1 MPPPRCHFTPQHS
14 EPAESK
20 DTAVQA
26 SALPSGIVVFL
37 FSDIEGSTRRW
48 ESHAAAMRDA
58 LRRHDKIVRSVIEA
72 RRGYVF
78 KTIGDAFCAAFWT
91 IEEALEAAIDV
102 QRRLGSEDFDGVGG
116 LRVRMAVHAGE
127 TDERSGDYFGPAVNR
142 TARLLGAGHGG
153 QILLTGVAADLATSA
168 LPPGISLRQLGT
180 LPLRDIKDPE
190 RVYQPMGEGLR
201 SEFAALRA
209 LETPPNNLPPQR
221 TSFVGRHDDVARIDA
236 LLDDGALV
244 TIVGAG
250 GIGKTRLALEVAAAR
265 LADEPDG
272 VWFVDLASIGNGSL
286 VAGTLLT
293 VLGAQPSPGVEPL
306 DALLAYLEKRD
317 LLLLL
322 DNSEH
327 LVAEVAEIAARILE
341 RSHHISILAT
351 SRQPLDVSDER
362 VYRLGSLDTS
372 AAVALFS
379 DRARA
384 VDREFS
390 LEKHAAEIQGICER
404 LDGIALAIELAA
416 ARIRTLSIGDLAQ
429 HLELRLLAGGRDRR
443 PRQQTMRALIDWSY
457 DLLAR
462 DERRALRRCAVFSR
476 GFTLVAATVV
486 CDERD
491 AARGFVLELL
501 GSLVDKSLVVAE
513 SPDGERRY
521 RLLEPIREYA
531 WEKLTES
538 GDAPEARRRHA
549 VAFGSLAGSAYE
561 EWENGPAADW
571 LARVERDLPNTRA
584 ALQWSVGE
592 RHDLD
597 LGARLVADT
606 TPVFLRLSLLAEGV
620 DWCERVLTSGVG
632 LPHDVEARLR
642 YGLSMLFSNMGANKQ
657 VLEQALHATSL
668 YREVNNARGLTRAL
682 SQVSARYAPLGHYD
696 EAREAAEEAL
706 RIARG
711 LGDRRL
717 LADILRRC
725 AGAFA
730 GDGPAEV
737 RVRYQ
742 ESVEIF
748 RSLGR
753 DDETARALTWW
764 GQWEAASGNFR
775 EAAQRM
781 LAAIELDRRNQVTMF
796 LESDVAGCFL
806 ATGDAAAAEA
816 HAREAL
822 ALASKAHHRVL
833 VGISISHLASI
844 AATSDPARAARLIG
858 FAEEQLRAA
867 GWQRAD
873 YEQKIVDELRAEI
886 ERVVS
891 TDEIARLLAE
901 GAAWSEAQAVTAA
914 LSS

>member
-1 MPPPRCHFTPQHS
+1 M
-14 EPAESK
+14 
-20 DTAVQA
+20 QA

-48 ESHAAAMRDA
+48 ESHAVAMRDA
-58 LRRHDKIVRSVIEA
+58 VRRHDVIVRAAIEA

-102 QRRLGSEDFDGVGG
+102 QRRLDSEDFEAVAG
-116 LRVRMAVHAGE
+116 LRVRMAIHAGE

-153 QILLTGVAADLATSA
+153 QILLTGVAADLAMAA
-168 LPPGISLRQLGT
+168 LPAGISLRRLGT

-201 SEFAALRA
+201 SEFAPLRA
-209 LETPPNNLPPQR
+209 LETPPNNLPLQR

-236 LLDDGALV
+236 LLDEGALV

-272 VWFVDLASIGNGSL
+272 VWLADVASVGEAALI
-286 VAGTLLT
+286 AGTLLT

-306 DALLAYLEKRD
+306 DDLVAYLESRD
-317 LLLLL
+317 LLLVL

-327 LVAEVAEIAARILE
+327 LVAAVAEIAARILE
-341 RSHHISILAT
+341 RSRHVSILAT
-351 SRQPLDVSDER
+351 SRQPLDVSEER
-362 VYRLGSLDTS
+362 VYRLGSLDNA

-390 LEKHAAEIQGICER
+390 LEKHVAEVEGICER

-416 ARIRTLSIGDLAQ
+416 ARVRTLSIGDLAQ

-457 DLLAR
+457 DLLAA
-462 DERRALRRCAVFSR
+462 DERRVLCRSAVFSR
-476 GFTLVAATVV
+476 GFTLAAASVV

-491 AARGFVLELL
+491 AARGAVLELL

-531 WEKLTES
+531 REKLNES
-538 GDAPEARRRHA
+538 GDAPETQRRHA
-549 VAFGSLAGSAYE
+549 VALGAFAGSAYE
-561 EWENGPAADW
+561 EWESGPAADW
-571 LARVERDLPNTRA
+571 LARMERDLPNIRV

-592 RHDLD
+592 GRDLE
-597 LGARLVADT
+597 LGARLVADA
-606 TPVFLRLSLLAEGV
+606 TPLFLRMSFLAEGV
-620 DWCERVLTSGVG
+620 DWCERVLASGVG
-632 LPHDVEARLR
+632 LPLGVEARLR
-642 YGLSMLFSNMGANKQ
+642 YGLSMLFSNLGANKQ
-657 VLEQALHATSL
+657 VLEQALQAVSL
-668 YREVNNARGLTRAL
+668 YREADDARGLTRAL
-682 SQVSARYAPLGHYD
+682 SQVAARYAPLGRYE

-730 GDGPAEV
+730 GDGAAAV
-737 RVRYQ
+737 RARYH

-748 RSLGR
+748 RTLGR

-781 LAAIELDRRNQVTMF
+781 LEAIELDRRNLVTMF

-806 ATGDAAAAEA
+806 AIGDVAAAES

-822 ALASKAHHRVL
+822 TLAAKAHHRVL
-833 VGISISHLASI
+833 AGISISHLAAV

-858 FAEEQLRAA
+858 FAEEELRAA
-867 GWQRAD
+867 EWQRAD
-873 YEQKIVDELRAEI
+873 YEQQIVDELRATI
-886 ERVVS
+886 ERAIS

>member
-1 MPPPRCHFTPQHS
+1 M
-14 EPAESK
+14 ESK
-20 DTAVQA
+20 YTAVQA
-26 SALPSGIVVFL
+26 SALPSGVVVFL

-48 ESHAAAMRDA
+48 ESHAVAMRDA
-58 LRRHDKIVRSVIEA
+58 VRRHDAIVRAAIEA

-102 QRRLGSEDFDGVGG
+102 QRRLDSEDFEAVAG
-116 LRVRMAVHAGE
+116 LRVRMAIHAGE

-142 TARLLGAGHGG
+142 TARLLGACHGG
-153 QILLTGVAADLATSA
+153 QILLTGVAADLAMAA
-168 LPPGISLRQLGT
+168 LPAGISLRRLGT

-201 SEFAALRA
+201 SEFAPLRA

-236 LLDDGALV
+236 LLDEGALV

-272 VWFVDLASIGNGSL
+272 VWLADIASVGEAALI
-286 VAGTLLT
+286 AGTLLT
-293 VLGAQPSPGVEPL
+293 LLGAQPSPGVESL
-306 DALLAYLEKRD
+306 DDLVAYLESRD
-317 LLLLL
+317 LLLVL

-327 LVAEVAEIAARILE
+327 LVAAVAEIAARILE
-341 RSHHISILAT
+341 RSRHVSILAT
-351 SRQPLDVSDER
+351 SRQPLDVSEER
-362 VYRLGSLDTS
+362 VYRLGSLDAA

-390 LEKHAAEIQGICER
+390 LEKHVAEVEGICER

-416 ARIRTLSIGDLAQ
+416 ARVRTLSIADLAQ

-457 DLLAR
+457 DLLAG
-462 DERRALRRCAVFSR
+462 DERRVLYRCAVFSR
-476 GFTLVAATVV
+476 GFTFAAASVV

-491 AARGFVLELL
+491 AAREAVLELL

-531 WEKLTES
+531 REKLNES
-538 GDAPEARRRHA
+538 GDAPETQRRHA
-549 VAFGSLAGSAYE
+549 VAFGAFTRSAYD
-561 EWENGPAADW
+561 EWESGPAADW
-571 LARVERDLPNTRA
+571 LTRMERDLPNIRV

-592 RHDLD
+592 GRDLD
-597 LGARLVADT
+597 LGGRLVADA
-606 TPVFLRLSLLAEGV
+606 TPVFLRMSFLAEGV
-620 DWCERVLTSGVG
+620 DWCERVLASGAG
-632 LPHDVEARLR
+632 LPRDVEARLR
-642 YGLSMLFSNMGANKQ
+642 YGLSMLFSNLGVNKQ
-657 VLEQALHATSL
+657 VLEQAMQAVSL
-668 YREVNNARGLTRAL
+668 YREADDARGLTRAL
-682 SQVSARYAPLGHYD
+682 SQVSARYAPLGRYE

-730 GDGPAEV
+730 GDGAVAV
-737 RVRYQ
+737 RARYH

-748 RSLGR
+748 RTLGR

-781 LAAIELDRRNQVTMF
+781 LEAIELDRRNLVTMF

-806 ATGDAAAAEA
+806 AIGDAVAAES

-822 ALASKAHHRVL
+822 ARASKAHHRVL
-833 VGISISHLASI
+833 VGISISHLAAI
-844 AATSDPARAARLIG
+844 AAARDPARAARLLG
-858 FAEEQLRAA
+858 FAEEELRAA
-867 GWQRAD
+867 DWQRAE
-873 YEQKIVDELRAEI
+873 YEQQLVEELRAAI
-886 ERVVS
+886 ERAIS

-901 GAAWSEAQAVTAA
+901 GAAWSEPQAVTAA

>member
-1 MPPPRCHFTPQHS
+1 
-14 EPAESK
+14 
-20 DTAVQA
+20 VQA

-48 ESHAAAMRDA
+48 ESHATAMRDA
-58 LRRHDKIVRSVIEA
+58 LRRHDKIVRSAIEA

-102 QRRLGSEDFDGVGG
+102 QRRLGGEDFGGVGG
-116 LRVRMAVHAGE
+116 LRVRMAMHAGE

-153 QILLTGVAADLATSA
+153 QILLTGVAADLAMTA
-168 LPPGISLRQLGT
+168 LPSGISLRRLGT

-190 RVYQPMGEGLR
+190 RVYQPIGEGLR
-201 SEFAALRA
+201 SEFAPLRA
-209 LETPPNNLPPQR
+209 LETPPNNLPLQR

-272 VWFVDLASIGNGSL
+272 VWLVDLASIANGSL

-327 LVAEVAEIAARILE
+327 LVAEVAEIAACILE
-341 RSHHISILAT
+341 RSQRVSILAT
-351 SRQPLDVSDER
+351 SRQPLDVSNER

-416 ARIRTLSIGDLAQ
+416 ARVRTLSIGDLAQ

-457 DLLAR
+457 DLLAG
-462 DERRALRRCAVFSR
+462 DERRALCRCAVFSR

-491 AARGFVLELL
+491 AARGIVLELL

-538 GDAPEARRRHA
+538 GDAPETQRRHA

-571 LARVERDLPNTRA
+571 LARMERDLPNIRA

-592 RHDLD
+592 GHDLD

-657 VLEQALHATSL
+657 VLEQALRATSL
-668 YREVNNARGLTRAL
+668 FREINNARGLTRAL
-682 SQVSARYAPLGHYD
+682 SQVSARYAPLGRYD

-711 LGDRRL
+711 LGDRRV

-737 RVRYQ
+737 RARYQ

-816 HAREAL
+816 HARAAL

-844 AATSDPARAARLIG
+844 AAASDPARAGRLIG
-858 FAEEQLRAA
+858 FAERELRAA

-873 YEQKIVDELRAEI
+873 YEQQIVDELRAKI

-914 LSS
+914 LST

>member
-1 MPPPRCHFTPQHS
+1 V
-14 EPAESK
+14 
-20 DTAVQA
+20 AVQA
-26 SALPSGIVVFL
+26 TGFPSGIVVFL

-58 LRRHDKIVRSVIEA
+58 LRLHDAIVRSAIEG

-102 QRRLGSEDFDGVGG
+102 QRRLASEDFKAVGG
-116 LRVRMAVHAGE
+116 LRIRMAIHAGE
-127 TDERSGDYFGPAVNR
+127 TDERSGDYFGSAVNR

-153 QILLTGVAADLATSA
+153 QILLTGVAADFAMA
-168 LPPGISLRQLGT
+168 APPAGISLRRLGT
-180 LPLRDIKDPE
+180 LPLRDVKDPE
-190 RVYQPMGEGLR
+190 RVYQPVGEGLR
-201 SEFAALRA
+201 SEFAPLRA
-209 LETPPNNLPPQR
+209 LETPPNNLPLQR
-221 TSFVGRHDDVARIDA
+221 TSFVGRHDDVVRIDA
-236 LLDDGALV
+236 LLDDSALV

-272 VWFVDLASIGNGSL
+272 VWLADLASIGNPAL
-286 VAGTLLT
+286 IAGTLLT
-293 VLGAQPSPGVEPL
+293 SLGAQPSPGVEPL
-306 DALLAYLEKRD
+306 DDLLAYLENRD
-317 LLLLL
+317 LLLVL

-327 LVAEVAEIAARILE
+327 LVAEVAEIAARVLE
-341 RSHHISILAT
+341 RTRHVSILAT
-351 SRQPLDVSDER
+351 SRQPLDVSEER
-362 VYRLGSLDTS
+362 VYRLGSLDTG

-390 LEKHAAEIQGICER
+390 LKKHAAEVKEICER

-416 ARIRTLSIGDLAQ
+416 ARVRTLSIGDLLQ

-457 DLLAR
+457 DLLAA
-462 DERRALRRCAVFSR
+462 DEKRALYRCAVFSR
-476 GFTLVAATVV
+476 GFTLAAASVV

-491 AARGFVLELL
+491 AARTPVLELL

-531 WEKLTES
+531 LEKLNES
-538 GDAPEARRRHA
+538 GGAPETRRRHA
-549 VAFGSLAGSAYE
+549 VAFDAFAGAAYD
-561 EWENGPAADW
+561 EWESGPAADW
-571 LARVERDLPNTRA
+571 LARMERDLPNIRT

-592 RHDLD
+592 GRDLD
-597 LGARLVADT
+597 LGARLVADA
-606 TPVFLRLSLLAEGV
+606 TPIFLRMSFLGEGAS
-620 DWCERVLTSGVG
+620 WCERALTSGRG
-632 LPHDVEARLR
+632 LPRGVEARLR
-642 YGLSMLFSNMGANKQ
+642 YGLSMLFSNLGANKQ
-657 VLEQALHATSL
+657 VLEQAMQAVSL
-668 YREVNNARGLTRAL
+668 YREADDARGLTRAL
-682 SQVSARYAPLGHYD
+682 SQVSARYAPLGRYE

-725 AGAFA
+725 AGAFG
-730 GDGPAEV
+730 GDGAPAV
-737 RVRYQ
+737 RARYH
-742 ESVEIF
+742 ESVEVF
-748 RSLGR
+748 RTLGR

-781 LAAIELDRRNQVTMF
+781 LEAIELDRRNLVTMF

-806 ATGDAAAAEA
+806 AIGDAAAAES

-822 ALASKAHHRVL
+822 VLASKAHHRVL
-833 VGISISHLASI
+833 VGISISHLAAT

-858 FAEEQLRAA
+858 FAEEELRAA
-867 GWQRAD
+867 EWQRAD
-873 YEQKIVDELRAEI
+873 YEQHIVDELRATI
-886 ERVVS
+886 ERAMS
-891 TDEIARLLAE
+891 TAEIARLLAE

>member
-1 MPPPRCHFTPQHS
+1 M
-14 EPAESK
+14 ESK
-20 DTAVQA
+20 DTTVQTG
-26 SALPSGIVVFL
+26 SLPSGIVVFL

-58 LRRHDKIVRSVIEA
+58 LRRHDKVVRSAIEA

-127 TDERSGDYFGPAVNR
+127 TDERSGDYYGSAVNR

-153 QILLTGVAADLATSA
+153 QILLTGVAADLAVTA
-168 LPPGISLRQLGT
+168 LPPGISLRRLGT
-180 LPLRDIKDPE
+180 LPLRDIKEPE
-190 RVYQPMGEGLR
+190 RVFQPMGEGLR
-201 SEFAALRA
+201 SEFAPLRA
-209 LETPPNNLPPQR
+209 LETPPNNLPRQR
-221 TSFVGRHDDVARIDA
+221 TSFVGRRDDVARIDA

-272 VWFVDLASIGNGSL
+272 VWLADLAAVGNASL
-286 VAGTLLT
+286 IAGTLLT

-306 DALLAYLEKRD
+306 DDLLAYLERRD

-327 LVAEVAEIAARILE
+327 LVAEVAEVATRILE
-341 RSHHISILAT
+341 RSQHVSILAT
-351 SRQPLDVSDER
+351 SRQPLDVSEER
-362 VYRLGSLDTS
+362 VYRLDSLDAA

-384 VDREFS
+384 VDRTFS
-390 LEKHAAEIQGICER
+390 LEKHAAEVEEICER

-457 DLLAR
+457 DLLAA
-462 DERRALRRCAVFSR
+462 DERRALSRCAVFSR
-476 GFTLVAATVV
+476 GFTLAAASVV

-491 AARGFVLELL
+491 TARGFVLALL

-538 GDAPEARRRHA
+538 GEAPETRHRHA
-549 VAFGSLAGSAYE
+549 VAFGAFAGSAYD
-561 EWENGPAADW
+561 EWEKGPAADW
-571 LARVERDLPNTRA
+571 LSRMERDLPNIRS

-592 RHDLD
+592 GRDLE
-597 LGARLVADT
+597 LGARLVADA
-606 TPVFLRLSLLAEGV
+606 TPLFLRLSLLAEGAN
-620 DWCERVLTSGVG
+620 WCERVLTSGVE
-632 LPHDVEARLR
+632 LSRDVEARLR
-642 YGLSMLFSNMGANKQ
+642 YGLSMLFSNLGANKQ
-657 VLEQALHATSL
+657 VLEQALRATSL
-668 YREVNNARGLTRAL
+668 YREASDARGLTRAL
-682 SQVSARYAPLGHYD
+682 SQVSARYAPLGRYGD
-696 EAREAAEEAL
+696 AREAAEEAL

-725 AGAFA
+725 AAAFA

-737 RVRYQ
+737 RARYQ

-748 RSLGR
+748 RTLGR
-753 DDETARALTWW
+753 DDDTARALTWW
-764 GQWEAASGNFR
+764 GQWEARSGNFR

-781 LAAIELDRRNQVTMF
+781 LAAIELDRRNLVTMF

-806 ATGDAAAAEA
+806 AIGDAASAEA

-833 VGISISHLASI
+833 VGISISHLAAI
-844 AATSDPARAARLIG
+844 AAASDLARAARLIG
-858 FAEEQLRAA
+858 FAEEALRAA
-867 GWQRAD
+867 DWQRAE
-873 YEQKIVDELRAEI
+873 YEQQIVDELRAAI
-886 ERVVS
+886 ERVISPDDV
-891 TDEIARLLAE
+891 ALLLAE
-901 GAAWSEAQAVTAA
+901 GAAWSEAQAVSAA

>member
-1 MPPPRCHFTPQHS
+1 M
-14 EPAESK
+14 ESK
-20 DTAVQA
+20 YTAVQP

-48 ESHAAAMRDA
+48 ESHAVAMRDA
-58 LRRHDKIVRSVIEA
+58 LRRHDVIVRSAIEA

-102 QRRLGSEDFDGVGG
+102 QRRLGSEDFEAVAG
-116 LRVRMAVHAGE
+116 LRVRMAIHAGE

-153 QILLTGVAADLATSA
+153 QILLTGVAADLAVAA
-168 LPPGISLRQLGT
+168 LPAGISLRQLGT

-201 SEFAALRA
+201 SEFAPLRA
-209 LETPPNNLPPQR
+209 LETPPNNLPLQR
-221 TSFVGRHDDVARIDA
+221 TSFVGRHDDVARIEA
-236 LLDDGALV
+236 LLDEGVLV

-265 LADEPDG
+265 LAGKPDG
-272 VWFVDLASIGNGSL
+272 VWLADVASVGDAALI
-286 VAGTLLT
+286 AGTLLT
-293 VLGAQPSPGVEPL
+293 VLGAQASPGVEPL
-306 DALLAYLEKRD
+306 DDLVAYLESRD
-317 LLLLL
+317 LLLVL

-327 LVAEVAEIAARILE
+327 LVAAVAEIAARILE
-341 RSHHISILAT
+341 RSRHVSILAT
-351 SRQPLDVSDER
+351 SRQPLDISEER
-362 VYRLGSLDTS
+362 VYRLGSLDAAS
-372 AAVALFS
+372 AVALFS

-390 LEKHAAEIQGICER
+390 SEKHAAEVEDICER
-404 LDGIALAIELAA
+404 LGGIALAIELAA
-416 ARIRTLSIGDLAQ
+416 ARVRTLSIGDLAQ

-457 DLLAR
+457 DLLAA
-462 DERRALRRCAVFSR
+462 DERRVLCRSAVFSR
-476 GFTLVAATVV
+476 GFTLTAASVV

-491 AARGFVLELL
+491 AARGAVLELL
-501 GSLVDKSLVVAE
+501 GSLVDKSLVVAD

-531 WEKLTES
+531 REKLNES
-538 GDAPEARRRHA
+538 GDAPETQRRHA
-549 VAFGSLAGSAYE
+549 VAFGAFARSAYE
-561 EWENGPAADW
+561 EWESGPAADW
-571 LARVERDLPNTRA
+571 LARVERDLPNIRV

-592 RHDLD
+592 GRDLD
-597 LGARLVADT
+597 LGARLVADA
-606 TPVFLRLSLLAEGV
+606 TPVFLRLSFLSEGV
-620 DWCERVLTSGVG
+620 DWCDRVLASGVG
-632 LPHDVEARLR
+632 LPRGVEARLR
-642 YGLSMLFSNMGANKQ
+642 YGLSMLFSNLGANKQ
-657 VLEQALHATSL
+657 VLEQAVQAVSL
-668 YREVNNARGLTRAL
+668 YREGDDARGLTRAL
-682 SQVSARYAPLGHYD
+682 SQVSARYAPLGRYED
-696 EAREAAEEAL
+696 AREAAEEAL

-725 AGAFA
+725 AGAFTS
-730 GDGPAEV
+730 DGAAAV
-737 RVRYQ
+737 RARYH

-748 RSLGR
+748 RTLGR

-781 LAAIELDRRNQVTMF
+781 LEAIELDRRNLVTMF

-806 ATGDAAAAEA
+806 AIGDAAAAES

-833 VGISISHLASI
+833 VGISISHLAAI
-844 AATSDPARAARLIG
+844 AAARDPARAARLIG
-858 FAEEQLRAA
+858 FAEEELRAA
-867 GWQRAD
+867 EWQRAD
-873 YEQKIVDELRAEI
+873 YEQQIVDELRATI
-886 ERVVS
+886 ERAIS